1 MLRSNLEPFAVI
13 LLLCFLIGVA
23 LLAGPFYALWL
34 RGGRRADRRGQRRR
48 NHRDSMKYG
57 RFNWRPLSFQNL
69 VLEGHTFRIVFREP
83 GLRGVLVGEYLAR
96 DAP

>member
-1 MLRSNLEPFAVI
+1 
-13 LLLCFLIGVA
+13 VA
-23 LLAGPFYALWL
+23 AGAPIAEGS
-34 RGGRRADRRGQRRR
+34 GGETTG
-48 NHRDSMKYG
+48 DSMKYG